1 MSYMIEEPTLSVVE
15 ASRMLGYTTPDYLL
29 RLIRNGVV
37 RAEKVGGRW
46 RVEKREVEL
55 RMARVEKKR
64 SSASFRD
71 RSEENRA
78 ASRSAFEPRPGTP
91 GFREKVSA

>member
-1 MSYMIEEPTLSVVE
+1 MSYMEEPTLSVVE

-55 RMARVEKKR
+55 RIARVEKKR
-64 SSASFRD
+64 SSASFR
-71 RSEENRA
+71 EEARA
-78 ASRSAFEPRPGTP
+78 ARRSAL
-91 GFREKVSA
+91 RERLAPLGRAEA

>member
-1 MSYMIEEPTLSVVE
+1 MSYMEESTLSVVE

-46 RVEKREVEL
+46 RIEKREIEL
-55 RMARVEKKR
+55 RIARVEKKR
-64 SSASFRD
+64 SSASFR
-71 RSEENRA
+71 EEDRA
-78 ASRSAFEPRPGTP
+78 ARRSAI
-91 GFREKVSA
+91 RERLAPLERAEA